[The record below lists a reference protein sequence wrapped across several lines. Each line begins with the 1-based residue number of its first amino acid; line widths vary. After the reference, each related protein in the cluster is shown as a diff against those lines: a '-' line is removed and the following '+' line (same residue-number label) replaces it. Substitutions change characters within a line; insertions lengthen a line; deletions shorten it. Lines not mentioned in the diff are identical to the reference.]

1 MFYYFA
7 FGSNLLKERIQ
18 LSNKSAQF
26 IGIGVLEDY
35 VLSFGGISNNWFGA
49 TATIKPS
56 PSEYVMGTIWKMC
69 INDMKT
75 LDLQESA
82 PIMYQPVEISVHL
95 FSEKSSII
103 NCRSYI
109 LNSTEPGDPS
119 PYYLDIII
127 RGAIQSQLPQSYID
141 QLKEIKH
148 NGYLGK
154 CNLYMNVLNNIPIT
168 ERHMYHISDLKRL
181 QLG

>member
-26 IGIGVLEDY
+26 VGIGVLEDY

-56 PSEYVMGTIWKMC
+56 LSEYVMGTIWKMC
-69 INDMKT
+69 INDTET
-75 LDLQESA
+75 LDLQESS
-82 PIMYQPVEISVHL
+82 PIIYRPVEIPVHL
-95 FSEKSSII
+95 FSGKSSII

-154 CNLYMNVLNNIPIT
+154 CNLYMNVLNNIPIS

>member
-18 LSNKSAQF
+18 LTNKSAQYV
-26 IGIGVLEDY
+26 GIGVLEDY
-35 VLSFGGISNNWFGA
+35 ILSFGGFSNNWFGA
-49 TATIKPS
+49 TATIQPS
-56 PSEYVMGTIWKMC
+56 PSKYVMGTVWKMS

-75 LDLQESA
+75 LDLQESV
-82 PIMYQPVEISVHL
+82 PIIYQPVEISIHL
-95 FSEKSSII
+95 FSDKSSII
-103 NCRSYI
+103 HCRSYI
-109 LNSTEPGDPS
+109 LNSFELGDPS

-141 QLKEIKH
+141 QLKTIKH

-154 CNLYMNVLNNIPIT
+154 CNLYMNILNNIPIS
-168 ERHMYHISDLKRL
+168 ERYIYHISDLNRL
-181 QLG
+181 QLE